1 MNLLQRVVSRSA
13 ARQHSAAFVQG
24 ARPSDPDKCLV
35 SRRVARCRGLG
46 LHVSNLRRN
55 VVVRPRSCW
64 TRSGA
69 SFLSTTRL
77 GFPLCV
83 SNITPARRDHEVGPT

>member
-1 MNLLQRVVSRSA
+1 MNWLRALAAQPASTARRLSKARGHLTLISA
-13 ARQHSAAFVQG
+13 SAEESLA
-24 ARPSDPDKCLV
+24 A
-35 SRRVARCRGLG
+35 AGLG

-69 SFLSTTRL
+69 SFLSTTTTL
-77 GFPLCV
+77 LSFPV
-83 SNITPARRDHEVGPT
+83 YYINITPARRDHEVGPT